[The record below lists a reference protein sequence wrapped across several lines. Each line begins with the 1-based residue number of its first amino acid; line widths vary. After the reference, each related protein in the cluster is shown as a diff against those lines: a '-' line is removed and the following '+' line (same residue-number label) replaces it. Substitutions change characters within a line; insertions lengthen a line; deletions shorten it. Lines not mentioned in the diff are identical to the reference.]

1 MGSNLTADEVRAE
14 HLETMG
20 PRLGQVY
27 HALWNEVLWLHAKWK
42 EYKELYGEKPT
53 RVDLLNRT
61 AGLFF
66 RIVQDALWEDALL
79 HLTRLTDPPCSARNK
94 NKKNLTLRR
103 LPSLVDDDS
112 LRRQLNA
119 LLTQAQIKTA
129 FARDWRDR
137 HIAHRDLANALGEG
151 AKPLTGAS
159 QNHVDEALRA
169 LASVINCVH
178 TFYLKSELIFD
189 VITPMTGSVALLY
202 VLRDGLTAKERRLER
217 LRAGQLGPDDLGPA
231 RAV

>member
-20 PRLGQVY
+20 PRLGPVY

-79 HLTRLTDPPCSARNK
+79 HLARLTDPPCSAG
-94 NKKNLTLRR
+94 KKNLTLLR
-103 LPSLVDDDS
+103 LPLLVDDDD
-112 LRRQLNA
+112 LRGQLDT
-119 LLTQAQIKTA
+119 LLTQAQVKTA
-129 FARDWRDR
+129 FARDWRNR
-137 HIAHRDLANALGEG
+137 HIAHRDLANALGKG

-159 QNHVDEALRA
+159 RNHVNEALRA
-169 LASVINCVH
+169 LAVALNRVN
-178 TFYLKSELIFD
+178 TFYLKSELVFD
-189 VITPMTGSVALLY
+189 VITPMTGSVTLLR
-202 VLRDGLTAKERRLER
+202 VLRDGLAAKERRLAR